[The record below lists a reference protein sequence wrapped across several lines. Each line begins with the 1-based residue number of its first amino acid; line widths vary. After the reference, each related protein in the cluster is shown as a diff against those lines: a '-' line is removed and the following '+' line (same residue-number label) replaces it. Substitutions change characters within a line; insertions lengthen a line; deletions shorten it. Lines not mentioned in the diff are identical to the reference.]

1 MPTATLSSKSQL
13 VLPAEIRRKL
23 GIHPGDR
30 LVVELEGDHAVI
42 RKAPC
47 SDVDALAAH
56 INIAEDFITSVEPP
70 ADEKISRK
78 RAGPPR
84 RRTGRRWRRAPH
96 GVVVPRR
103 VP

>member
-42 RKAPC
+42 RKAPH
-47 SDVDALAAH
+47 SDVEALA
-56 INIAEDFITSVEPP
+56 IYRSEIWRDYAEELTE
-70 ADEKISRK
+70 ARDE
-78 RAGPPR
+78 
-84 RRTGRRWRRAPH
+84 WDQ
-96 GVVVPRR
+96 
-103 VP
+103 

>member
-42 RKAPC
+42 RKVPH
-47 SDVDALAAH
+47 SDVKALAAYRSE
-56 INIAEDFITSVEPP
+56 IWRDY
-70 ADEKISRK
+70 ADEVEAARNEWD
-78 RAGPPR
+78 R
-84 RRTGRRWRRAPH
+84 
-96 GVVVPRR
+96 
-103 VP
+103 